1 MTLQEELNAH
11 FDEYVNRSISRQ
23 KYLAEITD
31 LEQRRK
37 DEIKKEFG
45 FRIDNRTLTEFAEHL
60 IEQMEFES
68 AIVDHWVDNYIY
80 KSFPDFKLYTYSGIH
95 DEARLICESSTTKN
109 KMKQPDVKI
118 EMYDRSTRYLEIK
131 QCPVLYKAT
140 YKTADLKH
148 YNELGNT
155 YMLTAHTKGRFSAD
169 KVSFYTLLTPENLAR
184 LVADGKSGKLN
195 VQKRREMGYKNAVQF
210 DRAGLEEYFEIQEI

>member
-1 MTLQEELNAH
+1 MTLQEKLDFH
-11 FDEYVNRSISRQ
+11 FENFTNGSTT
-23 KYLAEITD
+23 KNEYLAEIETIGRV
-31 LEQRRK
+31 QSSQ
-37 DEIKKEFG
+37 ITKEFG
-45 FRIDNRTLTEFAEHL
+45 YRKDGRTLAEFAAHM
-60 IEQMEFES
+60 IDQMEIERD
-68 AIVDHWVDNYIY
+68 IIEHWVKNFGNNY
-80 KSFPDFKLYTYSGIH
+80 FGGRATFEYSGIY
-95 DEARLICESSTTKN
+95 DEARLICESSTTKD
-109 KMKQPDVKI
+109 KMKKPDVLVNNRGKI
-118 EMYDRSTRYLEIK
+118 LYLEIK